1 MSIKENILQPSF
13 IPGKYIRNQGLTGKV
28 RDRSCAPSRMQ
39 IVIMVHDLS
48 LTLNVQKRNIKES
61 PGNDSHILWFII
73 SVFINFSHVL
83 VGNIHRF
90 LYLSSIYPC
99 CQCLQRNL
107 NGRHD
112 SEWVIVG
119 MCGLDRIRKFGF
131 FQTSDMLQ
139 HDCVSNKH

>member
-13 IPGKYIRNQGLTGKV
+13 IPGKYIRNQGLMGKV

-48 LTLNVQKRNIKES
+48 LTLNVQKRNIRES

-99 CQCLQRNL
+99 FQCLQRNL
-107 NGRHD
+107 NGRH
-112 SEWVIVG
+112 G
-119 MCGLDRIRKFGF
+119 
-131 FQTSDMLQ
+131 
-139 HDCVSNKH
+139 